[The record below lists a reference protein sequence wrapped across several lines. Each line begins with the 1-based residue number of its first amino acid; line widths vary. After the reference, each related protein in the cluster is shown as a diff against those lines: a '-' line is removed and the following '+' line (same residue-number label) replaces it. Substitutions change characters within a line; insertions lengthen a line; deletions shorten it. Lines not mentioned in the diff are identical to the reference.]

1 MHDVIIIGAGLSG
14 LTTAYK
20 LNQNGLNCLVL
31 EARNRPGG
39 RINTL
44 DGPLE
49 MGATWLG
56 SQHQHLQKLLQELD
70 IELFEQ
76 FTDGKISYEVAQNQ
90 PIQHFDMPSGQAP
103 SFRINGGTSTLI
115 QRLIDNQK
123 ATEIAYESIVKSVTN
138 TKNGVKVLLKND
150 KDYHASQVIIT
161 LPPQL
166 TQANISFDPPLSPEK
181 QSVMRNTH
189 TWMGES
195 IKYGVT
201 YSQPFWKLKG
211 LSGMGFSQAGVIQE
225 VHDHCNFE
233 EDFFALKG
241 FINPNLSAF
250 RMEDREKLVIGCF
263 VKLFGEDAK
272 EYLSYNEAIWQND
285 PYTSLPKATSVV
297 PHQNNGHEL
306 LREKAYNGKV
316 IFSGTETS
324 PIYGGYM
331 DGAVY
336 SGLDAAEQVF
346 KYYERSANS

>member
-14 LTTAYK
+14 LTTACV
-20 LNQNGLNCLVL
+20 LNQSGIDCLIL

-56 SQHQHLQKLLQELD
+56 GQHQYLQDLLQKLD
-70 IELFEQ
+70 IELFKQ
-76 FTDGKISYEVAQNQ
+76 FTDGRISYEVEQNQ
-90 PIQHFDMPSGQAP
+90 PIQYFDMPPGQAP
-103 SFRINGGTSTLI
+103 SFRIKGGSSTI
-115 QRLIDNQK
+115 IKHLIDKQRG
-123 ATEIAYESIVKSVTN
+123 TEIRYEAAVKHITN
-138 TKNGVKVLLKND
+138 IEDGVVVCA
-150 KDYHASQVIIT
+150 KDDELYNAKHVIIT

-166 TQANISFDPPLSPEK
+166 IQAAISFDPPLSQVK
-181 QSVMRNTH
+181 QSIMQNTH

-201 YSQPFWKLKG
+201 YEQPFWKSRG

-233 EDFFALKG
+233 EDYFALKG
-241 FINPNLSAF
+241 FLNPNLSAF
-250 RMEDREKLVIGCF
+250 RFEDRKKLVINCL
-263 VKLFGEDAK
+263 VKLFGEEASN
-272 EYLSYNEAIWQND
+272 YLKYHEAVWQND
-285 PYTSLPKATSVV
+285 EYTSLPKTTSVA

-306 LREKAYNGKV
+306 LREKAYGGKV
-316 IFSGTETS
+316 IFSGSETS
-324 PIYGGYM
+324 PVHGGYM

-336 SGLDAAEQVF
+336 SGLSSAQEVIQ
-346 KYYERSANS
+346 YYERSAKS

>member
-1 MHDVIIIGAGLSG
+1 MHDVIIVGAGLSG

-20 LNQNGLNCLVL
+20 LNQSGINCLVL

-76 FTDGKISYEVAQNQ
+76 FTDGKISYEVGQNQ
-90 PIQHFDMPSGQAP
+90 PVQYFDMPPGQAP
-103 SFRINGGTSTLI
+103 SFRIKGGTSKLI
-115 QRLIDNQK
+115 QYLIDNQQGK
-123 ATEIAYESIVKSVTN
+123 EIVYESIVKSITN
-138 TKNGVKVLLKND
+138 TENGVKVLLKND
-150 KDYHASQVIIT
+150 KDYHASQVVIT

-166 TQANISFDPPLSPEK
+166 TQANLSFNPPLSSEK
-181 QSVMRNTH
+181 QSVMQNTH

-201 YSQPFWKLKG
+201 YSQPFWKSKG

-241 FINPNLSAF
+241 FLNPNLRAF
-250 RMEDREKLVIGCF
+250 RMEDREKLVIDCF

-272 EYLSYNEAIWQND
+272 DYLNYDETVWQND
-285 PYTSLPKATSVV
+285 AYTSLAKATSVA

-306 LREKAYNGKV
+306 LREKVFDDKV

-336 SGLDAAEQVF
+336 SGLSSAQQVL
-346 KYYERSANS
+346 KCYKRSANN

>member
-14 LTTAYK
+14 LTTAYV
-20 LNQNGLNCLVL
+20 LNQSGINCLIL

-44 DGPLE
+44 NGPLE

-56 SQHQHLQKLLQELD
+56 SQHQHLQGLLQELD

-76 FTDGKISYEVAQNQ
+76 FTDGKISYEVDQNQ
-90 PIQHFDMPSGQAP
+90 PIQYFEMPPGQAP
-103 SFRINGGTSTLI
+103 SFRIKGGSSNVI
-115 QRLIDNQK
+115 KHLIDKQSG
-123 ATEIAYESIVKSVTN
+123 TEIKYEAAVRQIIN
-138 TKNGVKVLLKND
+138 TEDGVEVRLKND
-150 KDYHASQVIIT
+150 ELYKAKHVIIT

-166 TQANISFDPPLSPEK
+166 IQADISFDPPLSQEK
-181 QSVMRNTH
+181 QSIMQSTH

-201 YSQPFWKLKG
+201 YGQPFWKSKG

-233 EDFFALKG
+233 EDYFALKG
-241 FINPNLSAF
+241 FLNPNLSAF
-250 RMEDREKLVIGCF
+250 RPEDRKKLVINCL
-263 VKLFGEDAK
+263 VKLFGEEAK
-272 EYLSYNEAIWQND
+272 NYLKYDEAVWQD
-285 PYTSLPKATSVV
+285 DQYTSLPKATSVA

-306 LREKAYNGKV
+306 LRQKAYDGKL

-324 PIYGGYM
+324 PVHGGYM

-336 SGLDAAEQVF
+336 SGFSSAQQILQS
-346 KYYERSANS
+346 YERSAKS